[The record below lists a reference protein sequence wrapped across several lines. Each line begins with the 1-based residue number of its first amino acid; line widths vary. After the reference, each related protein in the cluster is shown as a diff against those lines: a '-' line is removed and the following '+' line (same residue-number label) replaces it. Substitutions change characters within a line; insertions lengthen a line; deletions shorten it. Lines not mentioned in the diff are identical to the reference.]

1 MNLDSLRDK
10 FILLMEAGRR
20 RNAGSAGSA
29 GNADSFLG
37 LPRGPV
43 KDRKRVAAPAPHN
56 SRFLSIAYGSR
67 RRWSGRMWTDSEVG
81 ASKDLFLGLAGV
93 LLFGRNAS

>member
-20 RNAGSAGSA
+20 RNA
-29 GNADSFLG
+29 DSFLG
-37 LPRGPV
+37 LPRGPI
-43 KDRKRVAAPAPHN
+43 KDRKRVATPTPHD

-67 RRWSGRMWTDSEVG
+67 RRWSGRVRTDSEVG

>member
-20 RNAGSAGSA
+20 RNAG
-29 GNADSFLG
+29 FVLR

-43 KDRKRVAAPAPHN
+43 KDRKRVAAPTPHN

-67 RRWSGRMWTDSEVG
+67 TRWSGRMRTDSEVG

>member
-20 RNAGSAGSA
+20 RNAGSV
-29 GNADSFLG
+29 GNADSFLR
-37 LPRGPV
+37 LPRGPI
-43 KDRKRVAAPAPHN
+43 KDRKRVAAPTPHN

-67 RRWSGRMWTDSEVG
+67 RRWSGRMRTDSEVG